1 MIRFIVLIAILVYAP
16 LLLAVKETKK
26 EAHAD
31 EHNHE
36 HEEDSKKEES
46 KASDPH
52 THEEHGKHEE
62 GEPEKHAEGEHA
74 EHEGEKHDDH
84 SDHGDEKEEGD
95 SKVGQGKGI
104 EAASEDAG
112 IKLSPQAVKSFEVTT
127 LKVTKLPIALPNSAL
142 LFLAEDVEIYRLRGG
157 FFKRIDFKKT
167 SIKPLI
173 VNSSD
178 LVVGDEIVTGG
189 VSFIRIAEIAAFGG
203 APDGHAH

>member
-1 MIRFIVLIAILVYAP
+1 MIRFIVLIAILVYTP

-36 HEEDSKKEES
+36 HEEESKKEDS

-52 THEEHGKHEE
+52 AHEEHGKHEE
-62 GEPEKHAEGEHA
+62 GEPAKHAEGEHA

-84 SDHGDEKEEGD
+84 SDEKEEGD
-95 SKVGQGKGI
+95 SKVGPGKGI

-127 LKVTKLPIALPNSAL
+127 LKVTKLPIALPDSAL
-142 LFLAEDVEIYRLRGG
+142 LFLAEDVEIYRLRDG

-167 SIKPLI
+167 STKPLI